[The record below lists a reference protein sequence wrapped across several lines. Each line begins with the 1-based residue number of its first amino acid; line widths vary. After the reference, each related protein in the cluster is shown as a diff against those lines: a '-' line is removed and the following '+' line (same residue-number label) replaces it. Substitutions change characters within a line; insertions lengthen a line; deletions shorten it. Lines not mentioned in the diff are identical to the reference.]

1 MIFNKK
7 NNLSLKNKVIIIFIL
22 GIILCIGSVFCFSRP
37 CIFDLFDLSNKGEI
51 GSAIGGMTAPILNLI
66 GAILIY
72 CSFDEQS
79 KANQIQ
85 RKALE
90 EQRKALE
97 EQRKLQLKQQLEN
110 CFFQLLTNFSAIVR
124 DMDIQSSTDCSTTHS
139 GRDCFKFWI
148 KKLNDDFKSNLK
160 TNKTMASCFIET
172 YETYRHDLQPY
183 FYNTFTILFYIDN
196 YNIEDQTLK
205 EHLVKIF
212 HANLSDHELQLI
224 YLTRHLPE
232 FKQLNLLTK
241 KYNFWE
247 NFTPHPFLNSE
258 KGFPST
264 ESTCRNQ

>member
-1 MIFNKK
+1 MSFNEK
-7 NNLSLKNKVIIIFIL
+7 NNFSLKNTVIFISIL

-37 CIFDLFDLSNKGEI
+37 CIFDFFDLSNKGEI

-72 CSFDEQS
+72 CSFYEQS
-79 KANQIQ
+79 KANQI
-85 RKALE
+85 
-90 EQRKALE
+90 QRKALE

-139 GRDCFKFWI
+139 GRDCFKFWN
-148 KKLNDDFKSNLK
+148 KELNKYFFNNLK
-160 TNKTMASCFIET
+160 THKTMESCFTEE
-172 YETYRHDLQPY
+172 YEKYQHDLQPY
-183 FYNTFTILFYIDN
+183 FYNIFTILFYIDN

-212 HANLSDHELQLI
+212 RANLSDHELQLI

-232 FKQLNLLTK
+232 FKQLDLLTK

-247 NFTPHPFLNSE
+247 NFTPHPFLNSKKE
-258 KGFPST
+258 FPST